1 MSTFD
6 SVGVNRRQFIRAA
19 LAGSAVAA
27 GTLAGLPGSVF
38 AAPRFELPPLPF
50 AEDALAP
57 HISRETVAVH
67 YGKHHRGYIDKTN
80 RMVAGTPHEGK
91 PLAEI
96 IRATAEDPD
105 QIGLFQ
111 NAAQAWNHTFYWK
124 SLTPT
129 ATSPSG
135 RLAEAIERDFESLA
149 ELKAA
154 FRHKAGSQFG
164 SGWGWLVADG
174 GRLKV
179 MKTSN
184 ADTPIAHG
192 LTPLFTV
199 DVWEHAYYLDY
210 QNRRG
215 DYLAA
220 VLDNLINWDF
230 AARNLAAAAG

>member
-57 HISRETVAVH
+57 HISKETVAVH

-96 IRATAEDPD
+96 IRATAKDPD
-105 QIGLFQ
+105 QVGLFQ

-164 SGWGWLVADG
+164 SGWGWLVVDDG
-174 GRLKV
+174 HLKV

-192 LTPLFTV
+192 LTPLITV

>member
-6 SVGVNRRQFIRAA
+6 SVGVDRRQFIRVT
-19 LAGSAVAA
+19 LAGSAAA
-27 GTLAGLPGSVF
+27 AAVLMGVPRSVF

-57 HISRETVAVH
+57 HISKETVAVH

-80 RMVAGTPHEGK
+80 RMVTGTPHEGK
-91 PLAEI
+91 SLAEI
-96 IRATAEDPD
+96 IRATAGDPD
-105 QIGLFQ
+105 QVGLFQ

-179 MKTSN
+179 MKTAN

-230 AARNLAAAAG
+230 AARNLAAAG